1 MKKNIIRFKNLKV
14 ILGGK
19 TILKDISFTLT
30 QNEPL
35 CVIGEGSS
43 GKTTLLKSI
52 LGLVP
57 ISSGEIQINEF
68 ILSKRNYLIDNSYL
82 TKFGVV
88 FQKDALFDSLLV
100 WENIMFRKLNLNLK
114 KKDLVYKAKN
124 LLKKVGMDEQTC
136 FLYPS
141 ELSGG
146 MKKRVAIARAVSTN
160 PSFLVLD
167 EPTAGLDPIKT
178 NKIFSI
184 IKNLSEEFNVT
195 VIAITSDMKGALK
208 YFKKILMLKDSKVHW
223 HGYSNDAKKQKKTG
237 LQEMLKKV

>member
-1 MKKNIIRFKNLKV
+1 MKKNIIKFKNLEV
-14 ILGGK
+14 QLGGK
-19 TILKDISFTLT
+19 TILRNISFTLLEK
-30 QNEPL
+30 EPL
-35 CVIGEGSS
+35 CIIGEGSS

-57 ISSGEIQINEF
+57 ITSGEILINEVS
-68 ILSKRNYLIDNSYL
+68 INKNNYLIDNYYFN
-82 TKFGVV
+82 KFGMV
-88 FQKDALFDSLLV
+88 FQKDALFDSLSV
-100 WENIMFRKLNLNLK
+100 WENIMFKKLNLNFK
-114 KKDLVYKAKN
+114 KEELVNQAKN
-124 LLKKVGMDEQTC
+124 LLKKVDMDEQSC

-160 PSFLVLD
+160 PSFLILD

-195 VIAITSDMKGALK
+195 VMAVTSDMKGALK
-208 YFKKILMLKDSKVHW
+208 YFKKILMLRNSRLYW
-223 HGYSNDAKKQKKTG
+223 HGNSEEAKKQKMQG
-237 LQEMLKKV
+237 LQEILKKV

>member
-1 MKKNIIRFKNLKV
+1 MKKNIIKFKNLEV
-14 ILGGK
+14 QLGGK
-19 TILKDISFTLT
+19 TILKNISFTLL
-30 QNEPL
+30 EKESL
-35 CVIGEGSS
+35 CIIGEGSS

-57 ISSGEIQINEF
+57 ITSGEILINEVS
-68 ILSKRNYLIDNSYL
+68 LNKNNYLTDNHYFN
-82 TKFGVV
+82 KFGVV

-100 WENIMFRKLNLNLK
+100 WENIMFKKLNSSFK
-114 KKDLVYKAKN
+114 KEDLVNEAKK
-124 LLKKVGMDEQTC
+124 LLKKVDMDEQTC

-160 PSFLVLD
+160 PSFLILD
-167 EPTAGLDPIKT
+167 EPTAGLDPVKT

-195 VIAITSDMKGALK
+195 VIAISSDMKGALK
-208 YFKKILMLKDSKVHW
+208 YFKKILMLRNSRVYW
-223 HGYSNDAKKQKKTG
+223 HGNSEKAKKQKIQG